1 MGKSEGT
8 KVLGKPR
15 SRWEGNI
22 KVDIKKMGEDYV
34 LDSGRG
40 PLAGSCERGNEPF
53 GFISSRIYFE
63 AEQPLSV
70 QKALC
75 SVDLCI
81 ISHNGFQCQRS
92 SVLNIS

>member
-15 SRWEGNI
+15 SRREGNI
-22 KVDIKKMGEDYV
+22 KVDLKTMGEDCV

-40 PLAGSCERGNEPF
+40 PLAGSCEWGNEPS

-63 AEQPLSV
+63 ADQPRGV
-70 QKALC
+70 Q
-75 SVDLCI
+75 
-81 ISHNGFQCQRS
+81 
-92 SVLNIS
+92 